1 MTESEDKN
9 RLDDPDE
16 NPGNAEDFEEERLL
30 EFSDETAMDSS
41 VSDADEVSESGDD
54 YVHRKGGIS
63 VDEVLSKKRLLEFEP
78 LAIEIEQPPD
88 AESVDDA
95 AIHDTRPEAKADL
108 VEKEEK
114 KRRPLEIRTT
124 PKGEGQWEVR
134 KTSPEAAEAKVRAD
148 KFEVRKV
155 PGDKV
160 RYDHAHLSKLDESL
174 KSELQRIRKAT
185 DRVLIPG
192 EFLEARR
199 RLAEEG
205 VLECP
210 VCKIQVEDRPAKV
223 DHCPKCG
230 LALDDYLGEYK
241 ADWER
246 KHKHSPASAAGEQ
259 DKVTTSIQD
268 LFPLKKKRERTKW
281 EDWKEEKGL
290 DPEAELLACPDCSY
304 TTYDD
309 PFVANKCPKCRI
321 PLDLHLQFPRS
332 YIQEREKNTKGRRMG
347 LEKKKKK

>member
-1 MTESEDKN
+1 LTESEEKKN
-9 RLDDPDE
+9 ADNPDE
-16 NPGNAEDFEEERLL
+16 IPGNAEDFEEETLL
-30 EFSDETAMDSS
+30 EFSDETATGGSE
-41 VSDADEVSESGDD
+41 SDADEVSESGDD
-54 YVHRKGGIS
+54 YVHRKGGLS
-63 VDEVLSKKRLLEFEP
+63 VDDVLSNKRLLEFEP
-78 LAIEIEQPPD
+78 PSIELERPPA

-95 AIHDTRPEAKADL
+95 AIHDTMPEAKADP
-108 VEKEEK
+108 VEMEEK
-114 KRRPLEIRTT
+114 KHRPLEIRTT
-124 PKGEGQWEVR
+124 PLGEGQWEVR

-148 KFEVRKV
+148 KFEVKPV

-160 RYDHAHLSKLDESL
+160 KVDHAHLTRLDESL
-174 KSELQRIRKAT
+174 KSELLRIREAT

-210 VCKIQVEDRPAKV
+210 VCKIQVEDRPGLV

-246 KHKHSPASAAGEQ
+246 KHRRNPASAGKEE
-259 DKVTTSIQD
+259 DKVHTGVQE

-290 DPEAELLACPDCSY
+290 DPEAELLACPNCSY

-309 PFVANKCPKCRI
+309 PFVANRCPNCRI
-321 PLDLHLQFPRS
+321 PLDLHLRFPRP
-332 YIQEREKNTKGRRMG
+332 YVEEREKSTKGRRMG

>member
-9 RLDDPDE
+9 KADSPDE
-16 NPGNAEDFEEERLL
+16 ISPQPEDFDEENLL
-30 EFSDETAMDSS
+30 ELTDEAGGDGSIP
-41 VSDADEVSESGDD
+41 DIGEASESGDD
-54 YVHRKGGIS
+54 YVHRQGGIS
-63 VDEVLSKKRLLEFEP
+63 VDDVLSKKRPLEFEAP
-78 LAIEIEQPPD
+78 AIEIEQPPV
-88 AESVDDA
+88 AEPGDDA
-95 AIHDTRPEAKADL
+95 TIHDARPEVKADP

-114 KRRPLEIRTT
+114 KRPLEIRTT
-124 PKGEGQWEVR
+124 PLGEGQWEV
-134 KTSPEAAEAKVRAD
+134 KQTSPEDAEAKVRAD
-148 KFEVRKV
+148 KFEVKPV
-155 PGDKV
+155 PGEKV
-160 RYDHAHLSKLDESL
+160 KVDHAHLTRLDESL
-174 KSELQRIRKAT
+174 KDELIRIRKET

-230 LALDDYLGEYK
+230 LALDDYLGQYK

-246 KHKHSPASAAGEQ
+246 KHRHNLTSTAKEQ
-259 DKVTTSIQD
+259 DKVTTSIKD

-281 EDWKEEKGL
+281 EDWKEEQGL

-304 TTYDD
+304 TVYDD
-309 PFVANKCPKCRI
+309 PFVANRCPNCRI
-321 PLDLHLQFPRS
+321 PLDLHLQFPRP
-332 YIQEREKNTKGRRMG
+332 YIREREKSTKGRRMG
-347 LEKKKKK
+347 LTKKKKQ

>member
-1 MTESEDKN
+1 MTESEEKKN
-9 RLDDPDE
+9 ADNPDE
-16 NPGNAEDFEEERLL
+16 NPGNAEDFVEETLL
-30 EFSDETAMDSS
+30 EFTDEASGDESISDIGEA
-41 VSDADEVSESGDD
+41 SESGDD

-63 VDEVLSKKRLLEFEP
+63 VDEVLSKRRLLEFEAP
-78 LAIEIEQPPD
+78 AIEIEQLAA
-88 AESVDDA
+88 AESGDDA
-95 AIHDTRPEAKADL
+95 AIHDARPEVKADP

-114 KRRPLEIRTT
+114 KRPLEIRTT
-124 PKGEGQWEVR
+124 PLGEGQWEVKQTR
-134 KTSPEAAEAKVRAD
+134 PEDAEAKVRAD
-148 KFEVRKV
+148 KFEVKPV

-160 RYDHAHLSKLDESL
+160 RVDHAHLTRLDESL
-174 KSELQRIRKAT
+174 KDELIRIRKET

-210 VCKIQVEDRPAKV
+210 VCKIQVENRPAKV

-246 KHKHSPASAAGEQ
+246 KYRFNLTSTAKEQ
-259 DKVTTSIQD
+259 EDVTTSIKD

-281 EDWKEEKGL
+281 EDWKEEQGL

-304 TTYDD
+304 TVYDD
-309 PFVANKCPKCRI
+309 PFVANRCPNCRI
-321 PLDLHLQFPRS
+321 PLDLHLQFPRP
-332 YIQEREKNTKGRRMG
+332 YVEEREKSTKGRRMG